1 MNTLTYLAN
10 RPDEVLAALRQG
22 HITAL
27 ETATEQLPD
36 MFLLYAIES
45 GLLSK
50 LAASFPD
57 PRTQQPEIRMQIV
70 LAAGLAGH
78 FAGLYALSQSPYA
91 LHSPRLLRELGVQVA
106 VNQPGK
112 GLSRKGT
119 RQCAPFHGDVV
130 RKLLAQVEAQDKAA
144 KHLPGQSLL
153 DWYNAQVGTLF
164 CQTLRAQPMLHI
176 LDCTELSVNLK
187 NDRYE
192 QSGITTKNS
201 KDGKCPPERGYK
213 LATLRSLLDTGA
225 LLTSI
230 GWGSIEQSDLTL
242 THDLV
247 RTSPHLRP
255 GDMLLEDRGFVDG
268 ATISHLK
275 SERSVDVCTGLKSNM
290 NLFKAAVVQAN
301 AQPGNWQPHPT
312 RKHQQIQ
319 QVSGLS
325 GLWAELNVPINIVV
339 VRWQDKQTQAWEYVA
354 FATTDLSLSAKQTIE
369 LYQTRPEIE
378 EDYRQLKSEAWHLEG
393 FTATKLVQI
402 LWHVILTLLAYNL
415 FQAYANTKAGQKMAQ
430 QTKQKLQRQ
439 MSRNPPTYVLVCT
452 HDAYGLFETKSLLY
466 ILLDLPDDVRQRIRC
481 LLPQHLN

>member
-10 RPDEVLAALRQG
+10 RPDAVLEALRHG
-22 HITAL
+22 EITAL

-45 GLLSK
+45 GLLDK
-50 LAASFPD
+50 LASSFPD
-57 PRTQQPEIRMQIV
+57 PRIQQAEISMRIL
-70 LAAGLAGH
+70 LAAGIAGH

-91 LHSPRLLRELGVQVA
+91 LHSPRLLTELGIQVA
-106 VNQPGK
+106 LNQPGE

-119 RQCAPFHGDVV
+119 QQAAPFHGDVI
-130 RKLLAQVEAQDKAA
+130 RKLLTQLATQDRNNKEI
-144 KHLPGQSLL
+144 PGQSLL
-153 DWYNAQVGTLF
+153 DWYNAHVGVLF
-164 CQTLRAQPMLHI
+164 CQAVASQPMLHI
-176 LDCTELSVNLK
+176 LDCTDLTVNLH

-230 GWGSIEQSDLTL
+230 AWGSIEQNDVVV

-247 RTSPHLRP
+247 RTSPHLRK
-255 GDMLLEDRGFVDG
+255 GDTLLEDRGFVDG
-268 ATISHLK
+268 ATISPLK
-275 SERSVDVCTGLKSNM
+275 AQRKGDVCTGLKSNM
-290 NLFKAAVVQAN
+290 NIFKAAVVQAN
-301 AQPGNWQPHPT
+301 AQPGHWQPPPT
-312 RKHQQIQ
+312 REHQQIQ
-319 QVSGLS
+319 LVSGVS
-325 GLWAELNVPINIVV
+325 SLWAELKVAINIVV
-339 VRWQDKQTQAWEYVA
+339 VRWKDKQTQEWEYVA
-354 FATTDLSLSAKQTIE
+354 FASTDLTLTAKQIIE

-393 FTATKLVQI
+393 FYATKLVQI

-415 FQAYANTKAGQKMAQ
+415 FQAYANTQAGKKIAE

-439 MSRNPPTYVLVCT
+439 MSRNPPTYLLVCT
-452 HDAYGLFETKSLLY
+452 RDAYGLFETKSLLY
-466 ILLDLPDDVRQRIRC
+466 ILLDLPDEVRHKIRG
-481 LLPQHLN
+481 LLPQQRK